1 MTDTLPSPDV
11 LTYRF
16 HQFRPSDR
24 DALRGVLSQP
34 QGDAVFL
41 RALERY
47 LDTWAEGTWLQ
58 EYDIEVIAEWCAIHA
73 RQLLPGLDVLAQN
86 KMGGPGQ
93 ALQVY
98 GVFRAALLQ
107 PGTADVRSQDQ
118 SSLPA

>member
-1 MTDTLPSPDV
+1 MTNALPSPDV

-24 DALRGVLSQP
+24 DALRDVLRQA
-34 QGDAVFL
+34 QGEAVFI

-58 EYDIEVIAEWCAIHA
+58 EYDVEVIAEWCAIHA
-73 RQLLPGLDVLAQN
+73 RHLLPGLTTLAQG

-93 ALQVY
+93 AAQVY
-98 GVFRAALLQ
+98 GVFMAALAH
-107 PGTADVRSQDQ
+107 PVPADDRSQEQ
-118 SSLPA
+118 TSLPV